1 MSIPEGG
8 LGHGRLQTGRGDH
21 HCRPSGCALVGGC
34 HRSSFSDPVSNKPR
48 VDCLWPRQSAD
59 STGSGRD
66 FEDPH
71 YSSVQGA
78 CENDPT
84 DKDRCLD
91 PAQAIFLMEESV
103 VQARSSAGSEPSR
116 ITLVR
121 ERLIVLRGAIFS
133 LCVLALICTFGTIA
147 RVSTYL
153 RERISKKHSLVR
165 TMLKATVCVPP
176 VLLIAFAWYWASKDV
191 HHPDVTDPP
200 IMELVLGEIAV
211 LGLIMSIKGVRSRP
225 YL

>member
-1 MSIPEGG
+1 M
-8 LGHGRLQTGRGDH
+8 
-21 HCRPSGCALVGGC
+21 
-34 HRSSFSDPVSNKPR
+34 
-48 VDCLWPRQSAD
+48 
-59 STGSGRD
+59 
-66 FEDPH
+66 
-71 YSSVQGA
+71 
-78 CENDPT
+78 
-84 DKDRCLD
+84 
-91 PAQAIFLMEESV
+91 
-103 VQARSSAGSEPSR
+103 QARSSAGSEPSR

-153 RERISKKHSLVR
+153 RERISKKHSLIG
-165 TMLKATVCVPP
+165 TMLKATACVPP

-200 IMELVLGEIAV
+200 IMELVLGEIAL

-225 YL
+225 YIASWTVPVAIFLASLAYSGWLWTEVVYDQLVIDSYLVAVQKLET